1 MADFGQPISLQDLL
15 FAIKREPVANR
26 LVFQVAH
33 DVFDKWF
40 TVEEVAE
47 KPDPN
52 FDKAVQQALSKLNAK
67 SAFTQLIAF
76 ERGFGW
82 AIMAMTF
89 VDFGEDVSKP
99 AKNVKEIRELFAY
112 AGDLHFTVQ
121 TSDEDKDPKSSRY
134 GLPVW
139 YTINRPG
146 ASQVKLH
153 FSRAIHSATRLLD
166 HQYKGNSVLE
176 PVYDDITV
184 LRNVRW
190 GLGQTIY
197 RVGGAFPD
205 ITLEGADKA
214 KIDAFEASPQMQT
227 INARTH
233 FVHSDKAS
241 LEFKGVAGKAL
252 NPEPYN
258 AIIME
263 SISCGSGVPTPTL
276 RGVQAGAVTGSETNQ
291 LDYAKIVSDAQGRH
305 EPEVR
310 QLIDLLIECGQI
322 QTNVR
327 DYRFVWNSP
336 MELTESQKAAVELQ
350 LAQARNLKTG
360 WKTLDEIRVEE
371 HLEPLPSG
379 AGSVVL
385 GLKKAESPPGQAG
398 DEMFLR
404 RIVSRLWR
412 KKKIENNSS
421 KQS

>member
-1 MADFGQPISLQDLL
+1 MADFGQPINLQDLL

-33 DVFDKWF
+33 DIFDKWF
-40 TVEEVAE
+40 RVEDLAE

-52 FDKAVQQALSKLNAK
+52 FDKVVQKALNGLSAK
-67 SAFTQLIAF
+67 SVFSQMAAF
-76 ERGFGW
+76 ERCFGW
-82 AIMAMTF
+82 AIIAMTF
-89 VDFGEDVSKP
+89 VDFGEDISKP
-99 AKNVKEIRELFAY
+99 AKNVKGIRELFAY
-112 AGDLHFTVQ
+112 AGELHFAVQ
-121 TSDEDKDPKSSRY
+121 TSDEDKDKKSSRC

-139 YTINRPG
+139 YTLNSIG
-146 ASQVKLH
+146 GSQVKLH

-166 HQYKGNSVLE
+166 HQYKGPSVLE

-190 GLGQTIY
+190 GLGQTIF
-197 RVGGAFPD
+197 RIGGGFPD
-205 ITLEGADKA
+205 VTVKGGDKR
-214 KIDAFEASPQMQT
+214 KLDALEASQQWKNV
-227 INARTH
+227 NARSH
-233 FVHSDKAS
+233 FLHDEKTT

-322 QTNVR
+322 QTNVK
-327 DYRFVWNSP
+327 DYRFIWNSP